1 MLNLG
6 NTKRLSLT
14 GLIAVVLAL
23 SMTMFGAVV
32 STASATHKGPHRLHD
47 TAKHTTVKSYI
58 YGKTA
63 SGRNVRGVFIPRKFK
78 TVNDKLYAQGRLRG
92 KIVRPGKDR
101 HFVKR
106 GVLIPVKSVDG
117 QSVRPSAAR
126 ANAAIAPNARACPV
140 LNLVLGP
147 LTPGHP
153 RPGGRPEPGGAQGDR
168 ELGGRST
175 ARQPVVRSG
184 RTPGRRAAGR
194 PADPGAGP
202 AQPDSCHRRSA
213 QRLTSQNAL
222 NARRGRRGILQP
234 VARGVCHVPA
244 DGS

>member
-47 TAKHTTVKSYI
+47 TAKNTTVKSYI

-78 TVNDKLYAQGRLRG
+78 TVNHKLYAQGRLRG

-147 LTPGHP
+147 LHL
-153 RPGGRPEPGGAQGDR
+153 DI
-168 ELGGRST
+168 LGL
-175 ARQPVVRSG
+175 VVDLNQVVLKVIANS
-184 RTPGRRAAGR
+184 
-194 PADPGAGP
+194 GAGALLGNLLCAVAGLLDGGP
-202 AQPDSCHRRSA
+202 LAGLLPQVQALLNRILAIVGPLSA
-213 QRLTSQNAL
+213 
-222 NARRGRRGILQP
+222 
-234 VARGVCHVPA
+234 
-244 DGS
+244 